1 MCRMLDDCNRCRFD
15 TEQDSGATEILSQCP
30 GYVNIPDSPVFVA
43 HRKKGILALDGKARL
58 INAGEGLRASRNH
71 RRSKETGCIDAI
83 C

>member
-1 MCRMLDDCNRCRFD
+1 MLDDWNRCRFD

-30 GYVNIPDSPVFVA
+30 GYINIPDSPPFLLHIA
-43 HRKKGILALDGKARL
+43 KKGILALDGKARL